1 MYDPFS
7 SKYHAINRFLLQ
19 TATKQECDEFIAF
32 RRNKSIVIWLI
43 GLYPITSNYLFVL
56 SKQKQFADVGYDIYL
71 SNII

>member
-1 MYDPFS
+1 MHDPFS

-19 TATKQECDEFIAF
+19 TATKRDAL

-71 SNII
+71 LNII